1 LDIREEGLMA
11 GYDHWLWRLFYWLM
25 GYRWHWVELPD
36 DAVADVRVGGYLR
49 WKEETWRIVCRYEE
63 CPSGWIPYD
72 GPPLAF
78 ELYRTAT
85 WGFRYGFGR
94 KSRTLRRYCVQLSD
108 AVPLRRCLAH
118 KDWYAAIKAQ
128 PVWRD

>member
-1 LDIREEGLMA
+1 MA
-11 GYDHWLWRLFYWLM
+11 AYDHWLWRLFYWLM

-36 DAVADVRVGGYLR
+36 DAVADVPVGGYLR
-49 WKEETWRIVCRYEE
+49 WHEDILRVTDRYEAV
-63 CPSGWIPYD
+63 GGVD
-72 GPPLAF
+72 VMRLARRRAWW
-78 ELYRTAT
+78 EKGLGYALNDTA
-85 WGFRYGFGR
+85 YGVVDM
-94 KSRTLRRYCVQLSD
+94 SS

>member
-1 LDIREEGLMA
+1 MA
-11 GYDHWLWRLFYWLM
+11 AYDHWLWRLFFWWC

-49 WKEETWRIVCRYEE
+49 WHGATFRVTDRFEAATGFEVMC
-63 CPSGWIPYD
+63 
-72 GPPLAF
+72 LARRRAWW
-78 ELYRTAT
+78 EGCGYARSDTAHRVV
-85 WGFRYGFGR
+85 GM
-94 KSRTLRRYCVQLSD
+94 SS
-108 AVPLRRCLAH
+108 AVPLKHCLAH

>member
-1 LDIREEGLMA
+1 MA
-11 GYDHWLWRLFYWLM
+11 AYDHWLWRLFYWLM

-49 WKEETWRIVCRYEE
+49 WNDATWKVVGRYE
-63 CPSGWIPYD
+63 IP
-72 GPPLAF
+72 PPDWLRGGAPLPTLV
-78 ELYRTAT
+78 LYRAAT
-85 WGFRYGFGR
+85 WGFRGDGR
-94 KSRTLRRYCVQLSD
+94 KSRTERCDLGQLYR
-108 AVPLRRCLAH
+108 AVPLKRCLAH